1 MDDARRPAPPTGL
14 PLAPSRPPGSSPGRP
29 EASAPRTPGETSAA
43 AWRSAAGDPG
53 LEALVRVAAAVT
65 GATSASVNLL
75 DGSEQCEL
83 AAHEIVLGTT
93 PVADSMCVVRIAE
106 GRTVHVPDAAADP
119 DYAGVPWVDGRWA
132 RVRLYASVPLVP
144 TAGGAPLGT
153 LCVFDDEPRHLTAP
167 QLARLEDLA
176 LAVTALLERRREAQ
190 VSARLAQE
198 ADEQRD
204 LAELVI
210 GELAARSED
219 MEERSEL
226 IEAVLATVDVA
237 VVACGPDG
245 RLTLFNRT
253 ARQWHG
259 MDADTSVDPE
269 QLADRYALY
278 EADGTTPLVAERI
291 PLVRALREDVEVAG
305 AEIVI
310 APAGQPARTV
320 SVSGRALHRADGT
333 ALGAVVVMADV
344 TADRA
349 QRRLV
354 EEAHQQ
360 VRDRGALLER
370 EVASRRAAQDQLAAA
385 NTELQRLLLV
395 DGLTRLANRP
405 CLDDHLARQ
414 WSAHARRG
422 TPLSVLMVDVDHFKT
437 YNDTH
442 GHLAG
447 DACLRRVA
455 DVLADAAER
464 GGDLVARYGGEEFAV
479 VLDDTDAAGATVV
492 ARRLVEAVRAA
503 QLPHGGPG
511 AGGRVTISVG
521 AATWHP
527 GAGHPGAGHPGGAAR
542 TLGRGGSGL
551 GADLSAT
558 ALLAAADA
566 ALYTAKSAGRDTAR
580 HADDLVPPPVPSTTL
595 PAAATATA
603 GPAGR
608 PAARGAHPAAA
619 LPAPEEPPAPRGRPA
634 GGRPSVPGPR
644 RR

>member
-29 EASAPRTPGETSAA
+29 EASAPRTPRTPRETSAA
-43 AWRSAAGDPG
+43 AWRSAAGDPE
-53 LEALVRVAAAVT
+53 LAALVRVAAAVT

-219 MEERSEL
+219 IEERSEL

-259 MDADTSVDPE
+259 MDVDTAVDPE
-269 QLADRYALY
+269 QLADRYALF

-291 PLVRALREDVEVAG
+291 PLVRALREGVEVAG
-305 AEIVI
+305 QEIVI

-414 WSAHARRG
+414 SSAHARRG
-422 TPLSVLMVDVDHFKT
+422 TPLSVLMVDVDHFKA

-521 AATWHP
+521 AATWP
-527 GAGHPGAGHPGGAAR
+527 GAGHPGAGAR

-566 ALYTAKSAGRDTAR
+566 ALYAAKSAGRDTAR
-580 HADDLVPPPVPSTTL
+580 HADDLVPPPVPSTSLSAVAT
-595 PAAATATA
+595 ATATA
-603 GPAGR
+603 GPAVR

-619 LPAPEEPPAPRGRPA
+619 LPASDEPPASGGRPA